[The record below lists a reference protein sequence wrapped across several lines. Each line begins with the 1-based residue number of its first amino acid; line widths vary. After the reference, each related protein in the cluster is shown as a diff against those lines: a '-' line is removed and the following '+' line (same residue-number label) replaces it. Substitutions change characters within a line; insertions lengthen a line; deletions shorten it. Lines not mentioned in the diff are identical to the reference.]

1 MEKKNRSVKDL
12 ANQVVADAEEDWRTE
27 EVQRPA
33 TSKAVVPQLI
43 RGVLSLE
50 WTAHQYASEVA
61 QNWGKVPKASGSRS
75 ITNMVS
81 NSELDA
87 L

>member
-1 MEKKNRSVKDL
+1 MEEKNRSVKAL
-12 ANQVVADAEEDWRTE
+12 ADQVVADAEEDWRTKG
-27 EVQRPA
+27 VQKPA

-61 QNWGKVPKASGSRS
+61 QNWEKVPKASGSRS
-75 ITNMVS
+75 ITNVTS